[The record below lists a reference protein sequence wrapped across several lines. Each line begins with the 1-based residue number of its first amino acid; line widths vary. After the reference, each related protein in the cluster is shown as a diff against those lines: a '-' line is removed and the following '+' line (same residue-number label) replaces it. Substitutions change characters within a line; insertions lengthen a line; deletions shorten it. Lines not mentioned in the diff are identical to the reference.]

1 MPDDT
6 DSSLPLEQALDW
18 FIRLQADDADEV
30 CRQACSDWCA
40 ADPRNARAWDLT
52 QGMWASPLLTEA
64 LASIAPP
71 DVMPSAGPASGPPA
85 DAAMPAPVPQPRRSR
100 SGNRSWSRQ
109 PARRRTM
116 GRLAKRAAAWG
127 AVALFAVVLGWAAD
141 LPLRLQADHRTA
153 TGMQERVVLAD
164 GSRVLM
170 DTGTALAADVDETE
184 RSTRLLR
191 GAAFFEVTPDPTRPF
206 RITAGPAVVTVVGTA
221 FAVRYLDDRV
231 TVTVRHGTVDVARPG
246 SPAVRLRAGE
256 EVAVTATAIGAG
268 HPADLAAA
276 LGWVD
281 GRLVF
286 EDRPLG
292 EVLGEL
298 DRYHPGLIVVPDSLA
313 SRRITGNYRLDD
325 PVRTA
330 ASLAELV
337 RAEMLR
343 VSDALLILRPR
354 S

>member
-1 MPDDT
+1 MPDDI
-6 DSSLPLEQALDW
+6 DDPSLPLEQALDW
-18 FIRLQADDADEV
+18 FIRLQAEESGEE
-30 CRQACSDWCA
+30 CRQACAAWCA
-40 ADPRNARAWDLT
+40 ADPRNARAWALA
-52 QGMWASPLLTEA
+52 QGLWASPLFTDA
-64 LASIAPP
+64 LSATAVPATAPAPP
-71 DVMPSAGPASGPPA
+71 VVTRVPAARVSPSRR
-85 DAAMPAPVPQPRRSR
+85 VPPRRAMA
-100 SGNRSWSRQ
+100 W
-109 PARRRTM
+109 
-116 GRLAKRAAAWG
+116 AAALLL
-127 AVALFAVVLGWAAD
+127 AVGLGWASD
-141 LPLRLQADHRTA
+141 LPLRLRADHRTA
-153 TGMQERVVLAD
+153 TGAQERVVLAD

-170 DTGTALAADVDETE
+170 DTGTALATDVSGAGAGAE
-184 RSTRLLR
+184 RRTRLLR
-191 GAAFFEVTPDPTRPF
+191 GAAFFEVTPDPARPF
-206 RITAGPAVVTVVGTA
+206 RVTAGPAVVTVVGTA

-231 TVTVRHGTVDVARPG
+231 TVTVRHGTVDVAPSG
-246 SPAVRLRAGE
+246 GHAVRLRAGE
-256 EVAVTATAIGAG
+256 EVAVTASGIGES
-268 HPADLAAA
+268 HPTDLAAA

-313 SRRITGNYRLDD
+313 ARRITGNYRLDD

-337 RAEMLR
+337 KAEMLR